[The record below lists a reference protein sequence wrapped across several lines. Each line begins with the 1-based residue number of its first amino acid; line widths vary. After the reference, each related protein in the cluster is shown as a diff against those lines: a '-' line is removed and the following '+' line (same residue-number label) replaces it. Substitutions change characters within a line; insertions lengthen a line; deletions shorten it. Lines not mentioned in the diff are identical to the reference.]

1 MFKKVFVPLFAAT
14 VLISGCN
21 KEVAK
26 DGSKDKLE
34 QQKAESSIVIS
45 EVNIDK
51 TNERTLKVDV
61 KAKGED
67 LNYAYYIYKEDKIV
81 EKIWY
86 GTDSFLTYE
95 VKEPGK
101 YKVRVFAKDKNK
113 KKKDIFTNEVTVE
126 K

>member
-26 DGSKDKLE
+26 ESPKDKID

-45 EVNIDK
+45 EVKIDK
-51 TNERTLKVDV
+51 ANERTLKVDV

-67 LNYAYYIYKEDKIV
+67 LNYAYYIYKEEKIV

-86 GTDSFLTYE
+86 GPDSFLTYE

-113 KKKDIFTNEVTVE
+113 KKKDTFTNEVTVE

>member
-26 DGSKDKLE
+26 ESSKGKID

-45 EVNIDK
+45 EVKIDK
-51 TNERTLKVDV
+51 ANERTLKVDV

-67 LNYAYYIYKEDKIV
+67 LNYAYYIYKEEKIV

-86 GTDSFLTYE
+86 RPDSFLTYE

-113 KKKDIFTNEVTVE
+113 KKKDTFTNEVTVE

>member
-1 MFKKVFVPLFAAT
+1 MFKKGFVLLFAAT

-26 DGSKDKLE
+26 ESPKEKVE
-34 QQKAESSIVIS
+34 QNKAGASIVIS
-45 EVNIDK
+45 EVKIDK
-51 TNERTLKVDV
+51 MNDRTLKVDV

-67 LNYAYYIYKEDKIV
+67 LNYAYYIYKEEKIV

-86 GTDSFLTYE
+86 KPDSTLTYE

-101 YKVRVFAKDKNK
+101 YKVRVFAKDKNE
-113 KKKDIFTNEVTVE
+113 KKKDAFTNEVTVE